1 VANPLGRPRLDAD
14 VAMENAQQTI
24 YDYSCDHFGD
34 KTEPRGRIERYDELI
49 QEIRETSMTKRAQKR
64 RRK

>member
-1 VANPLGRPRLDAD
+1 
-14 VAMENAQQTI
+14 MENAQQTI